1 MPYLPSISGKHS
13 TTSPGT
19 RGYVWPQGSFPEPC
33 SYNKLAKHLPN
44 QDEVTAELQTVLRVP
59 TNESSAH
66 TQIDGLMK
74 YLDQQIQSGE
84 TTREELQPN
93 TTPFF
98 ISAFWHMQRPEEWP
112 IMYSSARK
120 ALHANGILD
129 RQVKGG
135 DGYLKFARLFSTL
148 AKEN

>member
-1 MPYLPSISGKHS
+1 MFGLKGLFRSHVP
-13 TTSPGT
+13 TTSWT
-19 RGYVWPQGSFPEPC
+19 
-33 SYNKLAKHLPN
+33 KHLPN

-59 TNESSAH
+59 TNESSAR